1 MHFVPNEIYHLYN
14 RGNNKQ
20 RIFFS
25 ERNYQFL
32 LRKIEKEWK
41 QYCDIICY
49 CLMPNHFHFILIPN
63 KEACETVELKGIPSH
78 LQNLSSA
85 IGKTL
90 SSYTRAI
97 NLQNDTTG
105 TLFQKKTKAK
115 CLTNNSSLQ
124 PAGSNSDYLL
134 TCFNYI
140 HQNPVK
146 ANLVTRIEDWPYSS
160 FAEYNQ
166 SQSNNNGICNHLLGL
181 EILQLTNRYFT
192 NNQTIQ
198 YTEDE
203 IAALF

>member
-1 MHFVPNEIYHLYN
+1 MHFAPNEIYHLYN

-25 ERNYQFL
+25 EKNYKFL
-32 LRKIEKEWK
+32 LRKIDKEWK
-41 QYCDIICY
+41 KYCDIICY

-63 KEACETVELKGIPSH
+63 KEACETVELKGMPSH
-78 LQNLSSA
+78 LQNLSST

-105 TLFQKKTKAK
+105 NLFQKKTKAK
-115 CLTNNSSLQ
+115 CLTNNSDLQ
-124 PAGSNSDYLL
+124 PAGSNSDYLF

-146 ANLVTRIEDWPYSS
+146 ANLVSRMVDWPYSS
-160 FAEYNQ
+160 FGEYSYLNNYGIINQ
-166 SQSNNNGICNHLLGL
+166 KLGL
-181 EILQLTNRYFT
+181 EILQLTNSYFA
-192 NNQTIQ
+192 NNEIIQ
-198 YTEDE
+198 YNDE
-203 IAALF
+203 QIDALF